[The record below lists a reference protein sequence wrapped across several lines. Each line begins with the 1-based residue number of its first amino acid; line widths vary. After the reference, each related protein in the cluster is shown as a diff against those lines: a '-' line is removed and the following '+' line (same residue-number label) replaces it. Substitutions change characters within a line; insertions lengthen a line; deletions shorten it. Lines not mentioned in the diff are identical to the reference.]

1 MKDYVIVTDTACDI
15 SQEILQQWGVQEID
29 LTFRFEKDNVE
40 RKGREMPIK
49 EFYDCM
55 REGGVAKTAAINPD
69 VFIESFENILAEGKD
84 ILYIGFSSG
93 LSSTFNSSQ
102 IAANELQEKYSD
114 RKIVVIDSLC
124 ASAGQGLCVYLAVQ
138 KRDSGASFEELAEY
152 LEDIKLNI
160 CHWFTVDD
168 LVYLKRGGRVS
179 ATTAFVGTVLSIK
192 PVMHVDNE
200 GKLIPISKCSGR
212 KASLSALADRY
223 GELRD
228 KSKSGTVF
236 ISHSDALEDA
246 EYLRDLLKSRYGTEV
261 EIITDIGP
269 IIGAHSGPGTMA
281 LFFVGTE
288 R

>member
-15 SQEILQQWGVQEID
+15 SQEILQRWGVQEID

-55 REGGVAKTAAINPD
+55 REGGVAKTAAINPE
-69 VFIESFENILAEGKD
+69 VFIEAFEKILAEGKD

-102 IAANELQEKYSD
+102 IAANELKEKYPE
-114 RKIVVIDSLC
+114 RKIATVDSLC

-138 KRDSGASFEELAEY
+138 KRDSGASLEELADY

-200 GKLIPISKCSGR
+200 GKLIPISKCRGR

-228 KSKSGTVF
+228 VSKSGTVF

>member
-1 MKDYVIVTDTACDI
+1 MNEYVIVTDTACDI
-15 SQEILQQWGVQEID
+15 SQEMLQQWGVREID
-29 LTFRFEKDNVE
+29 LTFRFEKDDVE

-55 REGGVAKTAAINPD
+55 REGGIAKTAAINPD
-69 VFIESFENILAEGKD
+69 VFMEAFEKTLAEGKD

-102 IAANELQEKYSD
+102 IAANELKEKYPD
-114 RKIVVIDSLC
+114 RKIVAVDSLC
-124 ASAGQGLCVYLAVQ
+124 ASAGQGLYVYLAVQ
-138 KRDSGASFEELAEY
+138 KRNSGASLEKLAEY

-179 ATTAFVGTVLSIK
+179 ATTAFVGSVLSIK

-200 GKLIPISKCSGR
+200 GRLVPVSKCRGR
-212 KASLSALADRY
+212 KASLSALAERY

-228 KSKSGTVF
+228 VSKSGTVF

-246 EYLRDLLKSRYGTEV
+246 EYLSGLIKSRYGTEV

-281 LFFVGTE
+281 LFFVGKE

>member
-1 MKDYVIVTDTACDI
+1 MNKYVIVTDTACDI
-15 SQEILQQWGVQEID
+15 SREILQQWEVREID
-29 LTFRFEKDNVE
+29 LTFRFEKEDMD
-40 RKGREMPIK
+40 RKGREMPVK

-55 REGGVAKTAAINPD
+55 REGGIAKTAAINPE
-69 VFIESFENILAEGKD
+69 VFTEAFEECLAEGKD

-102 IAANELQEKYSD
+102 IAATELKEKYPD
-114 RKIVVIDSLC
+114 RKMVAVDSLC
-124 ASAGQGLCVYLAVQ
+124 ASAGQGLFVYLAVQ
-138 KRDSGASFEELAEY
+138 QRDLGADLETLAEY
-152 LEDIKLNI
+152 LEGIKRNI

-179 ATTAFVGTVLSIK
+179 ATTAFVGSVLSIK

-200 GKLIPISKCSGR
+200 GKLVPVSKCRGR
-212 KASLSALADRY
+212 KNSLSALAEKY

-228 KSKSGTVF
+228 ESKSGVVF
-236 ISHSDALEDA
+236 ISHSDAMADA
-246 EYLRDLLKSRYGTEV
+246 EYLRDILKSRYGITV
-261 EIITDIGP
+261 EIIADIGP

-281 LFFVGTE
+281 LFFVGKE

>member
-1 MKDYVIVTDTACDI
+1 MNEYVIVTDTACDI

-55 REGGVAKTAAINPD
+55 RKGGVAKTAAINPD
-69 VFIESFENILAEGKD
+69 VFIESFEKILAEGKD

-138 KRDSGASFEELAEY
+138 KRDSGASLEELAEY

-200 GKLIPISKCSGR
+200 GKLIPISKCRGR

-228 KSKSGTVF
+228 ESKSGTVF
-236 ISHSDALEDA
+236 ISHSDAMADA
-246 EYLRDLLKSRYGTEV
+246 EYVRDLLKSMYDADV

>member
-1 MKDYVIVTDTACDI
+1 MKEYVIVTDIACDI
-15 SQEILQQWGVQEID
+15 SQKILQQWGVQEID
-29 LTFRFEKDNVE
+29 LTFRFEKDNME

-49 EFYDCM
+49 VFYDCM

-69 VFIESFENILAEGKD
+69 VFIESFEKILSEGKD

-138 KRDSGASFEELAEY
+138 KRDSGASLEKLAEY

-200 GKLIPISKCSGR
+200 GKLIPISKCRGR

-246 EYLRDLLKSRYGTEV
+246 EYLRDLLKSRYDADV

>member
-15 SQEILQQWGVQEID
+15 SQEILQRWGVQEID

-69 VFIESFENILAEGKD
+69 VFIESFEKILAEGKD

-114 RKIVVIDSLC
+114 RKIVFIDSLC

-138 KRDSGASFEELAEY
+138 KRDSGASLEELADY

-200 GKLIPISKCSGR
+200 GKLIPISKCRGR

-228 KSKSGTVF
+228 VSKSGTVF

>member
-15 SQEILQQWGVQEID
+15 SQEILQRWGVQEID

-49 EFYDCM
+49 EFYNCM

-69 VFIESFENILAEGKD
+69 VFIEAFEKILAEEKD

-102 IAANELQEKYSD
+102 IAANELKEKYPD
-114 RKIVVIDSLC
+114 RKITAVDSLC
-124 ASAGQGLCVYLAVQ
+124 ASAGQGLYVYLAVQ
-138 KRDSGASFEELAEY
+138 KSNSGASLEELADY

-200 GKLIPISKCSGR
+200 GKLIPISKCRGR

-228 KSKSGTVF
+228 ESKSGTVF

>member
-1 MKDYVIVTDTACDI
+1 MNEYVIVTDTACDI
-15 SQEILQQWGVQEID
+15 SQVILQQWGVQEID

-69 VFIESFENILAEGKD
+69 VFIESFEKILAEGKD
-84 ILYIGFSSG
+84 IIYIGFSSG

-138 KRDSGASFEELAEY
+138 KRDSGASLEELAEY

-200 GKLIPISKCSGR
+200 GKLIPISKCRGR

-246 EYLRDLLKSRYGTEV
+246 EYLRDLLKSRYDADV

>member
-1 MKDYVIVTDTACDI
+1 MNEYVIVTDTACDI
-15 SQEILQQWGVQEID
+15 SREVLQQWKVQEID
-29 LTFRFEKDNVE
+29 LTFRFETDDRE
-40 RKGREMPIK
+40 RKGREMPVK
-49 EFYDCM
+49 EFYDRM
-55 REGGVAKTAAINPD
+55 REGGIAKTAAINPE
-69 VFIESFENILAEGKD
+69 VFMEKFEECLAEGKD

-102 IAANELQEKYSD
+102 IAATELKEKYPD
-114 RKIVVIDSLC
+114 RKMVAVDSLC

-138 KRDSGASFEELAEY
+138 QRDLGADLETLAEY
-152 LEDIKLNI
+152 LEGIKRNI

-179 ATTAFVGTVLSIK
+179 ATTAFVGSVLSIK

-200 GKLIPISKCSGR
+200 GKLVPVSKCRGR
-212 KASLSALADRY
+212 KNSLSALAEKY

-228 KSKSGTVF
+228 ESKSGTVF
-236 ISHSDALEDA
+236 ISHSDAMADA
-246 EYLRDLLKSRYGTEV
+246 EYLRDILKSRYGITV
-261 EIITDIGP
+261 EIIADIGP

-281 LFFVGTE
+281 LFFVGKE

>member
-200 GKLIPISKCSGR
+200 GKLIPISKCRGR